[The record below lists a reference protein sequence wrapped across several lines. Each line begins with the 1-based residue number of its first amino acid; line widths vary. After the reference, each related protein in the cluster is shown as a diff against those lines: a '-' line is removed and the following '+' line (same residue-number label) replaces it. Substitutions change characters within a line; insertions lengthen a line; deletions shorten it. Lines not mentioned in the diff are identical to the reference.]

1 MALLLEIIEKN
12 NFKNYLNRHV
22 LLRFNRLQHI
32 HNSHPFQHL
41 SENDVFAIQMWCG
54 DSCDEELGA
63 ISVGSSV
70 GHAEQAHLVMLQGKG
85 DELLSDRIKQ
95 LKRKKT
101 KSKWTDR
108 NAEKR

>member
-1 MALLLEIIEKN
+1 MRCVQ
-12 NFKNYLNRHV
+12 NYLNRRV
-22 LLRFNRLQHI
+22 LLRFNGFQHI

-41 SENDVFAIQMWCG
+41 SEHDVLAIQMWCG

-85 DELLSDRIKQ
+85 DDLLPDRIKQ
-95 LKRKKT
+95 LKR
-101 KSKWTDR
+101 
-108 NAEKR
+108 

>member
-1 MALLLEIIEKN
+1 MVVFLEIIEKN
-12 NFKNYLNRHV
+12 NCENYLNRCV
-22 LLRFNRLQHI
+22 FLRFNRLQHI

-41 SENDVFAIQMWCG
+41 SENNVFAIQMWRG

-85 DELLSDRIKQ
+85 DELL
-95 LKRKKT
+95 
-101 KSKWTDR
+101 
-108 NAEKR
+108 